1 MRAALAFYLMI
12 AGAALP
18 AVPALAQT
26 DPPQAA
32 EFDVDGKDVM
42 WLPTPDALVDRM
54 LNLAR
59 VGPRDVV
66 YDLGSGDGRIPIAAA
81 RRFGATGV
89 GIEYD
94 AGLVELSR
102 KAADTAGVAS
112 RVRFLQADLFEADF
126 SEATVVTLYLLRT
139 LNVKLRPKI
148 LALRPGTRVV
158 SNAFG
163 MGDWAPDVSEP
174 AGADALFL
182 WHVPAQVAG
191 RWTVTRAGGTFDLV
205 LEQTFQKLRG
215 EARVDGHARALRSAT
230 LEGAAIRL
238 GIEGL
243 GSALTGRVEG
253 DAMHGGEGD
262 GAWRAQRQ
270 RGG

>member
-1 MRAALAFYLMI
+1 MRAALVFFLLL
-12 AGAALP
+12 AGAAFP
-18 AVPALAQT
+18 AVPVLAQT
-26 DPPQAA
+26 APPQAA

-81 RRFGATGV
+81 RRFGASGV

-102 KAADTAGVAS
+102 KEAADAGVAS

-163 MGDWAPDVSEP
+163 MGDWAPDASEP
-174 AGADALFL
+174 AGADALHL
-182 WHVPAQVAG
+182 WHVPAQAAG
-191 RWTVTRAGGTFDLV
+191 RWRVTRAAGTFELV
-205 LEQTFQKLRG
+205 LEQRYQKLRG
-215 EARVDGHARALRSAT
+215 EVRLDGRAQPLRGAT

-238 GIEGL
+238 DIVGL
-243 GSALTGRVEG
+243 GVLTGRVEG
-253 DAMHGGEGD
+253 DTMHGGEGD